1 MDTPKIIVH
10 DKVDDSDM
18 VAINMGEEADF
29 PSMIPEEEELSIR
42 VKKSRADRKKGVEMR
57 MMFRDHHDPL
67 YYDAKANDK
76 CFVPVMAMEEM
87 TEEQRRIVESF
98 PKEDRGEIN
107 PNSTD
112 AADFEDDFVVAHV
125 KRGLARQ
132 IEMKE
137 RRAERRDML
146 GEYGNEEEDEDEYL
160 DSEEEYKC
168 ELDFRAQSKK
178 EHWEEKEQN

>member
-1 MDTPKIIVH
+1 
-10 DKVDDSDM
+10 
-18 VAINMGEEADF
+18 
-29 PSMIPEEEELSIR
+29 
-42 VKKSRADRKKGVEMR
+42 
-57 MMFRDHHDPL
+57 
-67 YYDAKANDK
+67 
-76 CFVPVMAMEEM
+76 M
-87 TEEQRRIVESF
+87 TDEQRRIVESF

-178 EHWEEKEQN
+178 EHWEEKEQNQIGDNVKVQDVLTDNKINDAKIIRKETKDNQKYKAADGVKFV